1 MWAPVFISMLV
12 KIACETNGE
21 VKDCLEVI
29 AASNKYRQGQD
40 AIAGFI
46 NDKIVK
52 DIDGS
57 IGKKILNDVF
67 KEWFQNNLGN
77 RRPPKLAELEE
88 ILNNTFGNRNV
99 KTNKWHGIRINYD
112 DENEDALDNLSA
124 TL

>member
-1 MWAPVFISMLV
+1 MLV

-112 DENEDALDNLSA
+112 DENEDAIDNL
-124 TL
+124 

>member
-1 MWAPVFISMLV
+1 MPYMKWIIPSIV
-12 KIACETNGE
+12 
-21 VKDCLEVI
+21 VI
-29 AASNKYRQGQD
+29 ILLFWLSRFLSCNHNTSQ
-40 AIAGFI
+40 

-52 DIDGS
+52 DVDGS

-67 KEWFQNNLGN
+67 KEWFQNLSNN

-112 DENEDALDNLSA
+112 DETDDPIDNL
-124 TL
+124 